1 MNNRIWALEGTLQM
15 ILESYICHHFK
26 FEERKTQIK
35 DWDPGHVSGRA
46 GTKM

>member
-1 MNNRIWALEGTLQM
+1 MDDLGVL
-15 ILESYICHHFK
+15 YISRHFK

-46 GTKM
+46 GTKASDF